1 MEKRIESIPVSNVG
15 LKNSIN
21 NTGKENTEI
30 TKGRVLR
37 PKIKNRKAKTPIE
50 IKEAGRETN
59 RDVMMKASIAFLY
72 ERKDT
77 CVPRL
82 LPLLPK
88 GQQND
93 GL

>member
-59 RDVMMKASIAFLY
+59 RDVMMKASIASPFP
-72 ERKDT
+72 
-77 CVPRL
+77 V
-82 LPLLPK
+82 
-88 GQQND
+88 
-93 GL
+93 